1 MAERGSGD
9 RGRFQHGFRG
19 RGGGKI
25 SRLEQIY
32 LHYLPIKEHQIID
45 TLVGPSLKDE
55 VMKIMPVQ
63 KQTHAGQKTRFK
75 PFVVVGGTNGHV
87 RLGVKCS
94 KEIATAIC
102 SAIILAKLLVILVR
116 RGYWGNK
123 IGKLHTVPCKVTKKC
138 GSVTVC
144 IVPAPRGFG
153 IVAVRVS
160 RRSCNLQ
167 GLMMYSLLLENPPFL
182 WKFHTDLLA
191 KPTAKA
197 LILEDERVELNLA
210 LCHLIIVS
218 VQDWNYYLNKF

>member
-19 RGGGKI
+19 RGGWGN
-25 SRLEQIY
+25 RAAMGVTMAV
-32 LHYLPIKEHQIID
+32 D
-45 TLVGPSLKDE
+45 ATGADE